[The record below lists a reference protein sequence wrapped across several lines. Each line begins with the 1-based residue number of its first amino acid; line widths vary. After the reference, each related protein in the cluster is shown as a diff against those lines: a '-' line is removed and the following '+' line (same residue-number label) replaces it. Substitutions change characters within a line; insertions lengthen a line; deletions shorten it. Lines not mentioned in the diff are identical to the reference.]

1 MAENGDEIDV
11 ELLIGAVKNYP
22 EIWNVAAE
30 TYHDRNK
37 KRGAW
42 IKICEEFCQRFN
54 ENNDKERK
62 EICKYI

>member
-30 TYHDRNK
+30 TYHDRNT
-37 KRGAW
+37 KRGY
-42 IKICEEFCQRFN
+42 KN
-54 ENNDKERK
+54 L
-62 EICKYI
+62 